1 MRFSIGSLIG
11 ASMTVQKSVDLRGEG
26 STVEA
31 AVEEALDRATVTLEG
46 ITGFDVR
53 RVKGRVENDG
63 PRYVVEIRVWF
74 TLLERFHE

>member
-1 MRFSIGSLIG
+1 
-11 ASMTVQKSVDLRGEG
+11 MTVQKAVDLRGEG

-31 AVEEALDRATVTLEG
+31 AVEEALDRAALTLEG

-53 RVKGRVENDG
+53 RVKGRVDDDG
-63 PRYVVEIRVWF
+63 ATYVVDIRVWF